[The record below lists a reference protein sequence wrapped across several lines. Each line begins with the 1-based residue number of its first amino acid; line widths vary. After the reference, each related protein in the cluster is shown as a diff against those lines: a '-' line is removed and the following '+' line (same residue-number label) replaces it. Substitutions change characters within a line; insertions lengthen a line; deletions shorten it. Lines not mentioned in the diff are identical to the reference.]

1 MLVLATIVGLC
12 AAAPAGLLGASGGPA
27 GGAAPT
33 SVAKG
38 SWPGLGTVCE
48 KGPGGGATAR
58 GVGPHTIDIATF
70 ADPGN
75 AAEPGLNKEFFE
87 LAGAFATWCNA
98 AGGIDGRTLVVHDR
112 DAALFNAAQVT
123 DEACQQDFMAVG
135 GGLVF
140 DDSAAPVR
148 VGCGLGS
155 IPAYV
160 VSNQAD
166 TATLQVNP
174 QDIRVDEIEAGWYAA
189 LGRRYPQAVRH
200 FGIGAANEPSILDPT
215 RKWEQAAEQLG
226 WKVVD
231 WQEPPF
237 TVTDWAPYV
246 ADAQTKG
253 VQALETPTGTNVA
266 TYFEAMQIAD
276 YDPTLIFLGIGIPEQ
291 LGKQTTPVPVSG
303 PLPPI
308 YFATQT
314 WPFALASQSPGLEQ
328 LIALMRTE
336 APHDPIDTND
346 EYAVDDL
353 VALRQVGFGLR
364 GRPHRVVRAGPGGGA
379 EQLDR
384 RWCLRPHR
392 APGPLRRR
400 PDAERLLRLMEVKG
414 SEFAYDR
421 ADTRAQRP
429 DLALRPQEP
438 GAGHGL
444 GLRTTGGATGGA
456 RRTLS
461 AVGEPDL
468 REVQRTLA
476 GAERIFW
483 MLLVACIATVCLF
496 VFAIVDGASAL
507 TVAICA
513 ALVRRPARRLEPA
526 GFCHRGLERDVRRFD
541 PKE

>member
-1 MLVLATIVGLC
+1 MRTRVLVLATIVGLC
-12 AAAPAGLLGASGGPA
+12 AAVPAGLLGASGGPA

-112 DAALFNAAQVT
+112 DAVLFNAAQVT

-166 TATLQVNP
+166 AATLQVNP

-276 YDPTLIFLGIGIPEQ
+276 YDPTFIFLGIGIPEQ

-346 EYAVDDL
+346 EYAVDAWLLFAKSASACGADL
-353 VALRQVGFGLR
+353 TVSCVLDQA
-364 GRPHRVVRAGPGGGA
+364 AGQSNWTGGGVY
-379 EQLDR
+379 
-384 RWCLRPHR
+384 
-392 APGPLRRR
+392 APIAHLARS
-400 PDAERLLRLMEVKG
+400 DADPTPSDCFALMEVKG

-421 ADTRAQRP
+421 ADTGPNDQIWHCDP
-429 DLALRPQEP
+429 K
-438 GAGHGL
+438 
-444 GLRTTGGATGGA
+444 
-456 RRTLS
+456 S
-461 AVGEPDL
+461 
-468 REVQRTLA
+468 
-476 GAERIFW
+476 
-483 MLLVACIATVCLF
+483 
-496 VFAIVDGASAL
+496 
-507 TVAICA
+507 
-513 ALVRRPARRLEPA
+513 LVRVT
-526 GFCHRGLERDVRRFD
+526 GSG
-541 PKE
+541 